1 MSRIIQV
8 LMISQIALAAGCA
21 FKEDTGPEKPET
33 QPSDVIETIEK
44 GREAQAKNLTLAPG
58 EAKLEFLEGAAGFY
72 FARLSWP
79 DRVPRVQVTKS
90 DDARPILVA
99 DKNEYTEIVTA
110 GQKVSFG
117 LAIADAMGITIQ
129 SIRLDGTAPKD
140 LQVAE
145 VRKLDQDTLLKY
157 NRIFFYEG
165 GKFVSNGYNLSIEAK
180 KLIFVEKVKQG
191 SKETFFD
198 GAHIITHYP
207 DTFLNGEIRRENSKI
222 NIDADYAEGELV
234 LMMIGPHGRNGK
246 SGNVLAK
253 ERGLSLSVRDA
264 ALAGAKGNDG
274 VGLISGRP
282 CMRGMEGMDIVCE
295 QPRPFCSVQPTSG
308 LPGKKGAQGLKGEP
322 GEDGGDTGSV
332 YFKVADHSK
341 FKVLIYSR
349 PGKPGAPGPG
359 GDGLLGGAGG
369 QPGAAPEG
377 CVAAS
382 AGPNGPKGDKGPN
395 GSDGREGRIGPY
407 ESSFPIS
414 ERAF

>member
-1 MSRIIQV
+1 MSRLVHV
-8 LMISQIALAAGCA
+8 LMVSQIALAAGCA

-33 QPSDVIETIEK
+33 KPSDVIETIEK
-44 GREAQAKNLTLAPG
+44 GREAQAKNLALAPG

-129 SIRLDGTAPKD
+129 SIRLDGTAPRD

-145 VRKLDQDTLLKY
+145 VRKLDQDTVLKY
-157 NRIFFYEG
+157 NRIFFYNG
-165 GKFVSNGYNLSIEAK
+165 GKFVTNGYNLSIEAK
-180 KLIFVEKVKQG
+180 KLIFVEKVKEG
-191 SKETFFD
+191 SKETFFES
-198 GAHIITHYP
+198 AHVITHYP
-207 DTFLNGEIRRENSKI
+207 DTFLDGEIRRENSKI

-246 SGNVLAK
+246 NGNVLAQ

-359 GDGLLGGAGG
+359 GDGFLGGAGG

-382 AGPNGPKGDKGPN
+382 AGPNGPNGDKGPN

>member
-21 FKEDTGPEKPET
+21 FKEDTGPEKPQT

-58 EAKLEFLEGAAGFY
+58 EAKLEFLEGTAGFY

-140 LQVAE
+140 LE
-145 VRKLDQDTLLKY
+145 VRDPRKLLGDTVYDY
-157 NRIFFYEG
+157 NRIFLYQG
-165 GKFVSNGYNLSIEAK
+165 GKIITNGFNLTLKAK
-180 KLIFVEKVKQG
+180 KILVTENPNGI
-191 SKETFFD
+191 SKESAASS
-198 GAHIITHYP
+198 AHIITHYP

-359 GDGLLGGAGG
+359 GDGFLGGAGG

-382 AGPNGPKGDKGPN
+382 AGPNGPNGDKGPN